1 MVTKKEF
8 LEFLQKFND
17 LNKDIFH
24 AKTLEEFEKFADIQ
38 DELVENFTKKFDK

>member
-8 LEFLQKFND
+8 LEFLVEFNK
-17 LNKDIFH
+17 LNKDIFR

>member
-1 MVTKKEF
+1 MVTKREF

-24 AKTLEEFEKFADIQ
+24 ANTLDEFEKFADIQ
-38 DELVENFTKKFDK
+38 DELVENFLKKFDK

>member
-1 MVTKKEF
+1 MITKKEF

-24 AKTLEEFEKFADIQ
+24 APTLEEFEKFADKQ
-38 DELVENFTKKFDK
+38 DELVDNFLKKFDK